1 MLHTIIV
8 VAHVVGAVGALVA
21 GILAFTFRK
30 GTPRHRLI
38 GKTYLIM
45 WGIIALTGFMLGA
58 DLTPS
63 VFEIA
68 TAYGVFSTG
77 MAYWVVLK
85 RKQIGPTWL
94 PKHYGWMLG
103 SMAALI
109 VATINQVLPRMG
121 IEYPI
126 WVFVLLAVS
135 PAFIIPLIQRRLDR
149 RYGFAKPT
157 AQAGAQPT
165 SPAAR

>member
-8 VAHVVGAVGALVA
+8 VAHVVGALGALIA
-21 GILAFTFRK
+21 GTLAFTFRK

-38 GKTYLIM
+38 GKTYLAM
-45 WGIIALTGFMLGA
+45 WVVIAVTGFTLGA

-77 MAYWVVLK
+77 MAYWVVLNRQK
-85 RKQIGPTWL
+85 IGARWMA
-94 PKHYGWMLG
+94 KHYEWMLG
-103 SMAALI
+103 SMAALV

-121 IEYPI
+121 IEYPL
-126 WVFVLLAVS
+126 WVFVLLAFS
-135 PAFIIPLIQRRLDR
+135 PAFIIPFIKRRLDR

-157 AQAGAQPT
+157 TQAGSQPT
-165 SPAAR
+165 SPAAH

>member
-8 VAHVVGAVGALVA
+8 VAHVVSAVGALIA
-21 GILAFTFRK
+21 GVLAFTLTK

-38 GKTYLIM
+38 GKTYL
-45 WGIIALTGFMLGA
+45 ALWVVLAVTGFTLGA
-58 DLTPS
+58 DLIPS

-68 TAYGVFSTG
+68 TAYGVFSTV
-77 MAYWVVLK
+77 MAYRVVLNR
-85 RKQIGPTWL
+85 RKIGPRWMA
-94 PKHYGWMLG
+94 KHYEWMLG

-126 WVFVLLAVS
+126 WVFVALAVS
-135 PAFIIPLIQRRLDR
+135 PAFFIPFIQRRLDR

-157 AQAGAQPT
+157 TQESEQV
-165 SPAAR
+165 AA

>member
-1 MLHTIIV
+1 MLHTLIV

-21 GILAFTFRK
+21 GVLAFTFRK

-38 GKTYLIM
+38 GKTYLAM
-45 WGIIALTGFMLGA
+45 WMVLAATGYTLGA
-58 DLTPS
+58 NLTPS

-68 TAYGVFSTG
+68 TAYGVYSTV

-85 RKQIGPTWL
+85 RKQIGPAWL
-94 PKHYGWMLG
+94 AKHYGWMLG

-109 VATINQVLPRMG
+109 IATVNQVLPRIG

-126 WVFVLLAVS
+126 WVFVLLTLS
-135 PAFIIPLIQRRLDR
+135 PALIIPFIQRRLDR
-149 RYGFAKPT
+149 RYGVANTVVQPPVQPASRA
-157 AQAGAQPT
+157 AQ
-165 SPAAR
+165 